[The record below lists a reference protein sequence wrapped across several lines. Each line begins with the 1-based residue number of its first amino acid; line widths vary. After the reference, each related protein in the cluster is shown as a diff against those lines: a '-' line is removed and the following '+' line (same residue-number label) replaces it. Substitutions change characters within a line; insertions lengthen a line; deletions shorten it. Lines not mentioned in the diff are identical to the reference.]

1 MLGAEMNFARFAR
14 RILPC
19 AVLAPMLALTGW
31 AFPGQNQRPG
41 LPRAEKHEGRHE
53 IDRLE
58 DKWRNAILKND
69 AAALEPLLAEEYVG
83 IRPNGTLETRD
94 QFLARVRG
102 ISTHL
107 AGYEVIERKVRFY
120 GRTALVTS
128 LVAITDTSKDDNLS
142 GSYRYTRVYARDPE
156 GAWKIVNFEATRLN
170 SPDEVVPGP
179 GAKK

>member
-1 MLGAEMNFARFAR
+1 MLDAEMNFTRFAR

-19 AVLAPMLALTGW
+19 AALAPMLALTGW
-31 AFPGQNQRPG
+31 AFPGPQQGPG
-41 LPRAEKHEGRHE
+41 MPRAEKHEGRHE

-69 AAALEPLLAEEYVG
+69 ASALEPLLAEEYVG

-94 QFLARVRG
+94 QFLARVRN
-102 ISTHL
+102 IPTHL
-107 AGYEVIERKVRFY
+107 TGYEVIERKVRFY

-128 LVAITDTSKDDNLS
+128 LVAITDTNTADNLS
-142 GSYRYTRVYARDPE
+142 GSYRYTRVYARDPQ
-156 GAWKIVNFEATRLN
+156 GAWKIVNFEATKLN
-170 SPDEVVPGP
+170 SPGDAVPGP